1 MARAYASQL
10 TEADLR
16 TLLEELAPNLSYA
29 YVESTSSAAW
39 STAAEAAISDGA
51 TRGRVFGP
59 RCDVQFRREGDG
71 YAVTV
76 ITDIS
81 RAASGMAE
89 SLDLGEL
96 DAEEVTYLLW
106 GRREA
111 GGDVW
116 VEPGSRQQWRYPVDG
131 APGRVG
137 VRALEYRDR
146 ERAHLQ
152 FMRYLELVAVEE
164 AG

>member
-16 TLLEELAPNLSYA
+16 TLLDELAPNLSYA
-29 YVESTSSAAW
+29 YVESASRAAW
-39 STAAEAAISDGA
+39 SLAAEAQIGA
-51 TRGRVFGP
+51 ELVRGRVFGP
-59 RCDVQFRREGDG
+59 RCEVQFRRDGDS

-76 ITDIS
+76 LTDIS
-81 RAASGMAE
+81 RVASGMAE
-89 SLDLGEL
+89 SLDLGDL

-106 GRREA
+106 GRR
-111 GGDVW
+111 DVASGAW
-116 VEPGSRQQWRYPVDG
+116 IEPGYRQQWCYPVG
-131 APGRVG
+131 GEPARVG